1 MRTTSRV
8 PNRSESAP
16 QTNAPAPMVRKLR
29 SAAVEIPVRD
39 QPIASA
45 MGGRKMP
52 SDDIAPIATQLTT
65 MPTPTI
71 TQP

>member
-1 MRTTSRV
+1 M
-8 PNRSESAP
+8 
-16 QTNAPAPMVRKLR
+16 QRKL
-29 SAAVEIPVRD
+29 SIAAVAIPVRD

-45 MGGRKMP
+45 MGCRNTL
-52 SDDIAPIATQLTT
+52 SESIAPNPTQVTM